1 MDGITFRTTDG
12 GRWGAAGGS
21 GSGGNLTP
29 LQFDENNWELLT
41 RIQALENDPPTAV
54 SIDHFTVI
62 GSQLMIYLT
71 DATTQGPFTLPI
83 AAFRDVGDWTNDTPY
98 FQLDVVSV
106 PHRGLFLVK
115 IGHTTPSSPA
125 EFDPDA
131 IDTDSGSDTFG
142 DKLYQQM
149 FGEDVYIYDIG
160 FFMPGT
166 PGIGIETGAEMFAF
180 MFDRTVIMNT
190 DLEGSLIKLKVACTA
205 DISIPLYKNATLIG
219 TADIDAGETVGSYT
233 FAADVEFDEGDVF
246 ACLIPSTGID
256 ATAKGLKM
264 TIRANRTDL

>member
-12 GRWGAAGGS
+12 GRWGAGGGT
-21 GSGGNLTP
+21 GSGGNLSPT
-29 LQFDENNWELLT
+29 QFDENNWEFLT
-41 RIQALENDPPTAV
+41 RLQALENDPPVAV

-71 DATTQGPFTLPI
+71 DATTRGPFTLPI

-98 FQLDVVSV
+98 FELDVVSV
-106 PHRGLFLVK
+106 PHRGLFLVR
-115 IGHTTPSSPA
+115 IGHTTPASPA
-125 EFDPDA
+125 EFDPTA
-131 IDTDSGSDTFG
+131 LDTDSGSPTFG
-142 DKLYQQM
+142 LPLYQQM

-180 MFDRTVIMNT
+180 MFDRTVIMNAG
-190 DLEGSLIKLKVACTA
+190 LAGSLIKIKAACTA
-205 DISIPLYKNATLIG
+205 TMTFPLYKNATLIG
-219 TADIDAGETVGSYT
+219 TAGIAAGQTVGTYT

-246 ACLIPSTGID
+246 SVLIPSTGID

-264 TIRANRTDL
+264 TIRANRTDI